1 MPPSTIPTQRSPHAT
16 RRITVSA
23 EVRSLMFCATAEANA
38 TEVMMN
44 RIAAKSKFPREDV
57 KNVNRNTEARPP
69 AAAKSGMARP
79 RLKENRRRFILF
91 SFQRPNGCQSLHT
104 SFVQQFG
111 AQP

>member
-1 MPPSTIPTQRSPHAT
+1 MPTERSPRAT
-16 RRITVSA
+16 LRITVSA

-57 KNVNRNTEARPP
+57 KNVKRNTEARPP

-91 SFQRPNGCQSLHT
+91 SFQRSNGCQSLRN
-104 SFVQQFG
+104 SFERSLEFSPQAALG
-111 AQP
+111 